1 MERPTGPLGA
11 ATQSTGRPMVDN
23 GALNRQALS
32 NTARRAPNPT
42 LHLVP
47 SNQSLSAQTP
57 ITVSQVI
64 DLAKEAMKNAL
75 EENETKAAEASG
87 VSNELKPGVTID
99 LSHKNI
105 QIFPDEVVDIIK
117 NELERYCSYLEWA
130 GQTIDGRQ
138 AGTLPQ
144 PYLYVPAQIFRMYLF
159 ALPQCSQQRYT

>member
-11 ATQSTGRPMVDN
+11 ATQSTGRPMLDN

-42 LHLVP
+42 VHLVP
-47 SNQSLSAQTP
+47 SNTSLSSQTP
-57 ITVSQVI
+57 IMASQVI

-75 EENETKAAEASG
+75 EENQTKAAEASG

-105 QIFPDEVVDIIK
+105 QNFPDEVVDIIK
-117 NELERYCSYLEWA
+117 NELERYGSHSEVV
-130 GQTIDGRQ
+130 GQTIDCR
-138 AGTLPQ
+138 
-144 PYLYVPAQIFRMYLF
+144 
-159 ALPQCSQQRYT
+159 